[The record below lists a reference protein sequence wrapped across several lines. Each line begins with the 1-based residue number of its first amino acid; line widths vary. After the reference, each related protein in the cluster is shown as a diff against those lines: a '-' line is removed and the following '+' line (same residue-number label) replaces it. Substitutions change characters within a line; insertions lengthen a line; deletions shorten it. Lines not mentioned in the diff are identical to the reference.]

1 MSGGRS
7 KRMGRWKEERR
18 GRTAHITFPSTSRG
32 SRHLGCILQPFYPSA
47 SSSNDDYPSR
57 FQVDFP
63 SFSLAVLDLF
73 GRCNVYAR
81 RPTIG
86 MQSSSYT
93 TEHIRV
99 DEESLLRI
107 FRFRQVA
114 DVPSPVQSVHGRVPV
129 HRTKWGRWGFRGT
142 TSSLGPRLHQVQDNR
157 EPGYVNR
164 AGYGGYSG
172 YGSSYTHPQIP
183 SSAPPTT
190 AYGAYPP
197 TYPVQQATPQPN
209 YVQPTTAV
217 VFAPAQQQTP
227 VPQAYYGN
235 YY

>member
-1 MSGGRS
+1 
-7 KRMGRWKEERR
+7 MG
-18 GRTAHITFPSTSRG
+18 A
-32 SRHLGCILQPFYPSA
+32 YPSA
-47 SSSNDDYPSR
+47 QN
-57 FQVDFP
+57 QW
-63 SFSLAVLDLF
+63 
-73 GRCNVYAR
+73 
-81 RPTIG
+81 
-86 MQSSSYT
+86 
-93 TEHIRV
+93 
-99 DEESLLRI
+99 
-107 FRFRQVA
+107 VA
-114 DVPSPVQSVHGRVPV
+114 GYGAQPQAWPQA
-129 HRTKWGRWGFRGT
+129 T
-142 TSSLGPRLHQVQDNR
+142 QVQGQQGN
-157 EPGYVNR
+157 PGYVQQ

-209 YVQPTTAV
+209 YVQPATAV